1 MSRVQRTMAEKEQ
14 LINDFK
20 SSNQSMK
27 TWCLKNNVPV
37 SSLSGWIS
45 KQNKHA
51 THLEKEC
58 KFIEINAPL
67 KESDTVNTADILI
80 ECNSCIIHVF
90 RGFDSLLLEEILKVV
105 KKINV

>member
-45 KQNKHA
+45 NQNKHTA
-51 THLEKEC
+51 HLEKEC
-58 KFIEINAPL
+58 KFIEISEPL
-67 KESDTVNTADILI
+67 KKADAAATADIFL
-80 ECNSCIIHVF
+80 ECNDCKIYIF
-90 RGFDSLLLEEILKVV
+90 NGFEPFTLEKVLKVV
-105 KKINV
+105 KKTHL